1 MGTQLSRPR
10 AHTRAESLISS
21 GYSLVAMY
29 VVISPE
35 YGLRGGYHRNM
46 RLWPMCRLWPA
57 SASGSGRMVR
67 PYLGEKRD
75 LNSRPLAPQTRA
87 LPTELFSPV

>member
-1 MGTQLSRPR
+1 
-10 AHTRAESLISS
+10 
-21 GYSLVAMY
+21 
-29 VVISPE
+29 
-35 YGLRGGYHRNM
+35 M
-46 RLWPMCRLWPA
+46 RLWPRWRMIGYGTDVVGPIPVECQDLPPMA
-57 SASGSGRMVR
+57 GTASGSGRMVR